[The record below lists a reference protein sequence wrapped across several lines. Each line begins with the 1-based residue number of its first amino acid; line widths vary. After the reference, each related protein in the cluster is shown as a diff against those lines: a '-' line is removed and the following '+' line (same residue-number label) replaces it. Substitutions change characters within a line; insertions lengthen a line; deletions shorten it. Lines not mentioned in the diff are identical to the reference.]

1 MIFFYTAI
9 IRLCTIFSLVFI
21 SIFCFSQSAAQN
33 KLPINEFVLVPEP
46 AYMEPLIGRVD
57 ADSVWI
63 IAEDSTLN
71 FSRDYLQQHLK
82 KNVSIISNSTATNKR
97 IDGIPIILKLD
108 ETNKNPSAYILEA
121 TSDRI
126 QVSGNSSGVFYG
138 VQTLI
143 QLLSNGSPNDIPSY
157 LIKDSARFS
166 WRGLHLDVGRHF
178 QPVSFI
184 KQYLDWMAFHKL
196 NTFHWHLTEDQGW
209 RIEIK
214 KFPGLTHTG
223 SRRKQTL
230 VGPYGTGIYDGMPHD
245 GFYTQAEIKE
255 IVQYAADRQIT
266 IVPEIEMPGHSLAAL
281 SAYPELGCT
290 GGPYQVMETWGVSE
304 EVMCAGSERTFE
316 FLEQVLIEVM
326 DLFPGP
332 VLHVGG
338 DECPKERW
346 KHCKRCQERMR
357 TEGLSDEQA
366 LQSYFMRR
374 IEKLVNQRGK
384 RIIGWDE
391 ILEGGLPPQAM
402 VMSWRGET
410 GGIEAAKL
418 KHNVVMCPGK
428 PLYFDHTQRLQE
440 DSVTQGGYN
449 PLEAIYSFNPIPL
462 ELDPSLHGYILG
474 AQANVWTEYMR
485 YPSKIEY
492 MLFPRI
498 AALSEMLWTPDAKKS
513 WTRFEK
519 KIPKLFSWYKS
530 MGIRYSDAFYDLKAS
545 WDTDAKGNLSWKLQA
560 KQDGG
565 MIMVSK
571 PNKRFKKYQ
580 EQLLIQKA
588 GLYRGFWQS
597 ADGKQT
603 SDTVQQLV
611 HVNKATGKLV
621 KLSVPPSSSYSTGGV
636 LTMTDGV
643 HNTSGMSKSAQF
655 LGFWGD
661 DVELDL
667 DLGKRTKVRLVKL
680 RSFEQ
685 AASWI
690 YAPKSVM
697 WEISEDGKNYTELND
712 GCTFDRDGG
721 HLVFSCKLDKRVRF
735 IRAKV
740 KNHGTIESGNP
751 GAGHPAWLFLDEIQV
766 F

>member
-1 MIFFYTAI
+1 MLFPI
-9 IRLCTIFSLVFI
+9 IG
-21 SIFCFSQSAAQN
+21 FSQTVESKNPAVN
-33 KLPINEFVLVPEP
+33 KIVVVPEP

-57 ADSVWI
+57 ADSIWI
-63 IAEDSTLN
+63 MAEVSSLIFT
-71 FSRDYLQQHLK
+71 RDYLQHHLN
-82 KNVSIISNSTATNKR
+82 KNVTIVSNLTATNER
-97 IDGIPIILKLD
+97 NDGIPIILKLD
-108 ETNKNPSAYILEA
+108 ETHKNPSAYTL
-121 TSDRI
+121 
-126 QVSGNSSGVFYG
+126 QVMPEKIEIRGNSSGIFYG

-143 QLLSNGSPNDIPSY
+143 QLLSHGSPNDIPSC

-184 KQYLDWMAFHKL
+184 KQYLDWMALHKL

-214 KFPGLTHTG
+214 KFPELTQTG

-230 VGPYGTGIYDGMPHD
+230 VGPYGTGVYDGIPHG
-245 GFYTQAEIKE
+245 GFYTQTEIRE

-316 FLEQVLIEVM
+316 FLEQVLNEVM

-346 KHCKRCQERMR
+346 KHCTRCQERMR
-357 TEGLSDEQA
+357 KESLSDEQS
-366 LQSYFMRR
+366 LQSYFMQR
-374 IEKLVNQRGK
+374 IEKLVNRRGK

-410 GGIEAAKL
+410 GGIEAAKQ
-418 KHNVVMCPGK
+418 KHEVVMCPGK
-428 PLYFDHTQRLQE
+428 PLYFDHTQRMQE

-449 PLEAIYSFNPIPL
+449 PLESVYAYNPIPAT
-462 ELDPSLHGYILG
+462 LDSSLHRYILG

-498 AALSEMLWTPDAKKS
+498 AALAEMLWTPEAKKS
-513 WTRFEK
+513 WSRFEL
-519 KIPKLFSWYKS
+519 KLPVLFDWYRTQD
-530 MGIRYSDAFYDLKAS
+530 IRYSDAYYDLNPS
-545 WDTDAKGNLSWKLQA
+545 WETDGKGQLHWKLQSKQESGRIRVA
-560 KQDGG
+560 KP
-565 MIMVSK
+565 K
-571 PNKRFKKYQ
+571 KRFNIYERPVHIRKS
-580 EQLLIQKA
+580 
-588 GLYRGFWQS
+588 GLYRAYWH
-597 ADGKQT
+597 AEDGRQT
-603 SDTVQQLV
+603 SDTVQQVV

-621 KLSVPPSSSYSTGGV
+621 KLNVSPSSSYSTGGI
-636 LTMTDGV
+636 LTLTDGV
-643 HNTSGMSKSAQF
+643 HNTVGMSKSAQF

-661 DVELDL
+661 DVVMEL
-667 DLGKRTKVRLVKL
+667 DLGKRRRVRQLQL

-690 YAPKSVM
+690 YAPRVVI
-697 WEISEDGKNYTELND
+697 WEISLDGKTYEVIETASILSREA
-712 GCTFDRDGG
+712 G
-721 HLVFSCKLDKRVRF
+721 HVVFGIDVNFESRFVRAR
-735 IRAKV
+735 I
-740 KNHGTIESGNP
+740 KNHGIIESGRP
-751 GAGHPAWLFLDEIQV
+751 GAGQPAWLFLDEV
-766 F
+766 LVH